1 MCREMHPLLPI
12 IYLLLFS
19 EIRNSDECAIFK
31 VALKN
36 SCSKNNEP
44 EKKLHK

>member
-1 MCREMHPLLPI
+1 MCGDPSSSSI